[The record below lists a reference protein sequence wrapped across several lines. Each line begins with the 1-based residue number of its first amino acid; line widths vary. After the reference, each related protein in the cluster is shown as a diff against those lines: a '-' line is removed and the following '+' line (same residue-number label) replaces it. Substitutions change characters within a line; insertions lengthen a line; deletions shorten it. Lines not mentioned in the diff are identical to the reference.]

1 MPKYFLPPVC
11 GRCGSEESL
20 EINPHS
26 LEGHRTRVLCA
37 SYVILLEVPRS
48 KGRTVRTC
56 YGKTR
61 HVDSAAD
68 VSGSEDE
75 VADGTCDESVEEI
88 DSDTELDDVVNFDDS
103 SRESSES
110 SKSSKDSEDPVLDST
125 NVSFKRR
132 KR

>member
-1 MPKYFLPPVC
+1 M
-11 GRCGSEESL
+11 
-20 EINPHS
+20 EINPPS
-26 LEGHRTRVLCA
+26 FEGRRARALCA
-37 SYVILLEVPRS
+37 SCVILLEVPRI
-48 KGRTVRTC
+48 KGDIVRTC

-61 HVDSAAD
+61 HIASASVNTEAD